1 MEGIKLSYYAQ
12 NCHENA
18 PLSKK
23 SSTTNFITIFVFVLK
38 LTKES
43 ERISEI
49 FKIKGGSRM
58 SLLAEIKEKA
68 AQKGKT
74 IVLPEGTEERTL
86 KAIKGIVDG
95 KIANPILLGD
105 EGEVKALADKIGA
118 DISGAQIVNP
128 AKAAYFDDF
137 VQAFYEMR
145 KNKGVDLDKA
155 KKTMLD
161 PLFFASMMVKMD
173 KADGEVAGAE
183 NTTGNVLRPALQ
195 IIKTAPGISAVS
207 GSFIMIVP
215 NCEFGDNGIF
225 VFADCAVTIVP
236 TAEEMAQFAK
246 ASVETAVNV
255 CGMKDPKVGMLS
267 FSTKGSASHELVDKV
282 ASATAIAKEKFPE
295 LKVDGEF
302 QFDAAIV
309 PSVGASKAPG
319 SPVAGDCNVLIFPDI
334 QAGNIGYKLVQ
345 RLAKAEAI
353 GPILQGIAKPV
364 NDLSRGCSV
373 EDVVNVVAMT
383 ALKA

>member
-1 MEGIKLSYYAQ
+1 M
-12 NCHENA
+12 N
-18 PLSKK
+18 
-23 SSTTNFITIFVFVLK
+23 
-38 LTKES
+38 
-43 ERISEI
+43 
-49 FKIKGGSRM
+49 
-58 SLLAEIKEKA
+58 LLEQIREKA
-68 AQKGKT
+68 AKNTRT

-86 KAIKGIVDG
+86 QAIKGIVAS
-95 KIANPILLGD
+95 KVANPILLGD
-105 EGEVKALADKIGA
+105 EGEVKALASKIGA
-118 DISGAQIVNP
+118 DLSGAEIINP
-128 AKAAYFDDF
+128 AKAPYFDDF

-145 KNKGVDLDKA
+145 KSKGVDLDKA
-155 KKTMLD
+155 KATMLD

-207 GSFIMIVP
+207 GAFIMIVP
-215 NCEFGDNGIF
+215 NCKFGDNGLF
-225 VFADCAVTIVP
+225 VFADCAVTIDP
-236 TAEEMAQFAK
+236 SADELAQFAK
-246 ASVETAVNV
+246 ASVGTAVNL

-267 FSTKGSASHELVDKV
+267 FSTKGSASHAMVDKMV
-282 ASATAIAKEKFPE
+282 QATNIAKEKFPE

-302 QFDAAIV
+302 QLDAAIV

-345 RLAKAEAI
+345 RTSGAEAI

-373 EDVVNVVAMT
+373 EDIVNVVAMT
-383 ALKA
+383 AVRAM

>member
-1 MEGIKLSYYAQ
+1 M
-12 NCHENA
+12 N
-18 PLSKK
+18 
-23 SSTTNFITIFVFVLK
+23 
-38 LTKES
+38 
-43 ERISEI
+43 
-49 FKIKGGSRM
+49 
-58 SLLAEIKEKA
+58 LLEQIREKA
-68 AQKGKT
+68 AKNTKT

-86 KAIKGIVDG
+86 QAIKGIVAG
-95 KIANPILLGD
+95 KVANPILLGD
-105 EGEVKALADKIGA
+105 EGEVKALASKIGA
-118 DISGAQIVNP
+118 DLSGAEIINP
-128 AKAAYFDDF
+128 AKAPYFDDF

-145 KNKGVDLDKA
+145 KSKGVDLDKA
-155 KKTMLD
+155 KATMLD

-207 GSFIMIVP
+207 GAFIMIVP
-215 NCEFGDNGIF
+215 NCKYGDNGLF
-225 VFADCAVTIVP
+225 VFADCAVTIDP
-236 TAEEMAQFAK
+236 SADELAQFAK
-246 ASVETAVNV
+246 ASVGTAVNL

-267 FSTKGSASHELVDKV
+267 FSTKGSASHAMVDKMV
-282 ASATAIAKEKFPE
+282 QATNIAKEKFPE

-302 QFDAAIV
+302 QLDAAIV
-309 PSVGASKAPG
+309 PSVGSSKAPG

-345 RLAKAEAI
+345 RTSGAEAI

-373 EDVVNVVAMT
+373 EDIVNVVAMT
-383 ALKA
+383 AVRAM

>member
-1 MEGIKLSYYAQ
+1 MD
-12 NCHENA
+12 
-18 PLSKK
+18 
-23 SSTTNFITIFVFVLK
+23 
-38 LTKES
+38 
-43 ERISEI
+43 
-49 FKIKGGSRM
+49 
-58 SLLAEIKEKA
+58 LLAQIKEKA

-86 KAIKGIVDG
+86 QAIRAIVDN
-95 KIANPILLGD
+95 KIANPILLGN
-105 EGEVKALADKIGA
+105 EGAVRGVASKIGA
-118 DISGAQIVNP
+118 DISGAEIVDP
-128 AKAAYFDDF
+128 ATTPLRDDF

-145 KNKGVDLDKA
+145 KSKGMDMDKA
-155 KKTMLD
+155 AATMLD
-161 PLFFASMMVKMD
+161 PLFFGSMMVQMG

-207 GSFIMIVP
+207 GAFIMIVP
-215 NCEFGDNGIF
+215 NCDFGDNGLF
-225 VFADCAVTIVP
+225 VFADCAVTILP
-236 TAEEMAQFAK
+236 TAQQMAEFAK
-246 ASVETAVNV
+246 ASVQTAVDV
-255 CGMKDPKVGMLS
+255 CGFKDPKVGMLS

-282 ASATAIAKEKFPE
+282 VEATQIAKEKFPE

-309 PSVGASKAPG
+309 KSVGASKAPG
-319 SPVAGDCNVLIFPDI
+319 SDIAGDCNVLVFPDI